1 MNEENLNEE
10 LDVVGAEEE
19 QEVKEKPARISPTT
33 ETRNLIDIMNKTGN
47 IYKSLAIVSKRSR
60 QVNSKIKEELISKL
74 NEFASTTDNL
84 EEVFENR
91 EQIEIS
97 KYYEKMPNPV
107 LLALNEF
114 MEDKTYHRMK
124 EQEQQQLNLD
134 DVEIEETP
142 PVVKETPIAEVAAAA
157 EESKAEEPKA
167 EEAKKNSLN

>member
-1 MNEENLNEE
+1 MNEEILNEQIE
-10 LDVVGAEEE
+10 EVEAEQE

-33 ETRNLIDIMNKTGN
+33 ETRNLIEIMNKTGN

-60 QVNSKIKEELISKL
+60 QINTKVKEELISKL

-97 KYYEKMPNPV
+97 KFYEKMPNPV

-114 MEDKTYHRMK
+114 MEDNTYYRMK
-124 EQEQQQLNLD
+124 EQEQATINLD
-134 DVEIEETP
+134 EVEIEETSSAGE
-142 PVVKETPIAEVAAAA
+142 VKA
-157 EESKAEEPKA
+157 
-167 EEAKKNSLN
+167 

>member
-10 LDVVGAEEE
+10 MDVVGAEQE

-124 EQEQQQLNLD
+124 EQEQEEINLD
-134 DVEIEETP
+134 DVVVEEAPAVAEAAVEKAPETEETP
-142 PVVKETPIAEVAAAA
+142 AAEVPATEEPVKE
-157 EESKAEEPKA
+157 
-167 EEAKKNSLN
+167 